1 MSEDEAAEERVE
13 CSGDSEEQEEG
24 TVTFVM
30 MWIFCFPDMIYC
42 FSFLRT
48 YLYDS

>member
-1 MSEDEAAEERVE
+1 MSEDDAAEERVE

-24 TVTFVM
+24 IVTFVM
-30 MWIFCFPDMIYC
+30 MWIFCFSDMMYC

-48 YLYDS
+48 YQYDS

>member
-30 MWIFCFPDMIYC
+30 MWIFSFSDMIYC
-42 FSFLRT
+42 FSFFT
-48 YLYDS
+48 YISV